1 MSNKTLATLFML
13 IVLLSV
19 RIECK
24 FYMFCTFHADFDTVL
39 RGGRNTIGFFWAQKT
54 EFGSHEGVLLVEVLL
69 RRTNGL
75 DGIWLMK
82 SHEGQKWVLRVIYGS

>member
-1 MSNKTLATLFML
+1 MQTLIL
-13 IVLLSV
+13 
-19 RIECK
+19 C
-24 FYMFCTFHADFDTVL
+24 
-39 RGGRNTIGFFWAQKT
+39 RGAVEAPYGWFWAQKT

-69 RRTNGL
+69 SGTNGL